1 MPRKSADAIA
11 GEIWRARN
19 APPPPPHPEPPAWFS
34 EAAARHW
41 REIVRS
47 RPPDYF
53 DAANRLFLEMLCCH
67 IVSADRIWAQIHECD
82 PTDPKQF
89 RRYRSLL
96 VMASRESR
104 MTSLLLTKL
113 RLLPSKA
120 AAAAAEVTPVRPPW
134 ERHVWKAVSGS

>member
-1 MPRKSADAIA
+1 MLAMRCHRHRIRSHLHGSRRQLHAI
-11 GEIWRARN
+11 G
-19 APPPPPHPEPPAWFS
+19 
-34 EAAARHW
+34 

-67 IVSADRIWAQIHECD
+67 IVSADRIWAEIHECD
-82 PTDPKQF
+82 PNDPKQF

-113 RLLPSKA
+113 RLLPSKT

-134 ERHVWKAVSGS
+134 ERYV